1 MPAERLEEI
10 ENYKNKLL
18 WQKRILGH
26 DVFGLGVNKPSPL
39 DHLMTT
45 NTQRYDKNKNIKD

>member
-45 NTQRYDKNKNIKD
+45 NTQRYDKNENTKD